1 MVDTVMHIVVGR
13 HQWRAIMVE
22 AYKAGEAPWG
32 EVFRELFNG
41 GWRGPVDRNGFPT
54 TYRGP

>member
-1 MVDTVMHIVVGR
+1 MHIVVGR

-22 AYKAGEAPWG
+22 TYKAGEAPWG